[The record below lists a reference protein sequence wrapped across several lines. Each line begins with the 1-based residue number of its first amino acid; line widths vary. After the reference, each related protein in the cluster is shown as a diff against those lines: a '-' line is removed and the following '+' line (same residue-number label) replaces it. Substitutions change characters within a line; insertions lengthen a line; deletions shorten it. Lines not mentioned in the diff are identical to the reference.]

1 MSAGSVSPPGA
12 TAHPAGRASPG
23 DRGTA
28 AGMIGIVDDDYS
40 VRRALQRLLRAMG
53 FEVAGYASAE
63 EFLVAARLR
72 DFDCLLLDIQLRGMS
87 GLDLYAALQ
96 RLEYPAPVIFISATA
111 DAASAVTAQTEGRGL
126 FLCKPVDA
134 DQLGEALA
142 CRLDARESA

>member
-1 MSAGSVSPPGA
+1 
-12 TAHPAGRASPG
+12 
-23 DRGTA
+23 
-28 AGMIGIVDDDYS
+28 MIGIVDDDYS

-72 DFDCLLLDIQLRGMS
+72 EFDCLLLDIQLRGMS
-87 GLDLYAALQ
+87 GLELYAALQ